1 MYTNDKSFSF
11 RDLLIKIIFLGL
23 FVALLIW
30 LFPKVNMKPF
40 YSNVFRENISYMQD
54 AARSYFT
61 TDKLPTEVYGTSKL
75 TLKEMEEK
83 NLIIPFIDKDGNSC
97 NAYESYAEVTKEAK
111 GYKLKVQLT
120 CNTESDFIVEVL
132 GCYDY
137 GCDECSS
144 SNETAIE
151 YEFIKSF
158 SKKITTL
165 SCPSGY
171 TRSGSTCSKV
181 VDKMAA
187 KENYKDGE
195 TLYFPILY
203 KDGERQKIQLAT
215 KVEIVTKQIKEYAP
229 AVKHAIIGKQ
239 CTDKKIP
246 DPNCDVQCVSYV
258 VNGQLILSCNTC
270 GTITIQD
277 CNDVVTGYTYD
288 CESPYTDGYTGS
300 GSSKQCYKLS
310 NTTETKYSCPT
321 DATESTGSGSTL
333 KCYKYTDGEKVPYC
347 ANTAAKP
354 DLTLNKCVLTTGQEF
369 SHYSCEK
376 SGYDL
381 DDKNKVCVKI
391 DKKDATSSSYTKK
404 WTQTKWS
411 TSKTLFGW
419 TATGKTRVIEVK

>member
-23 FVALLIW
+23 FVALMIW

-40 YSNVFRENISYMQD
+40 YSNVFRENISYMQE
-54 AARSYFT
+54 AAKSYFT

-83 NLIIPFIDKDGNSC
+83 HLIIPFIDKDGNSC
-97 NAYESYAEVTKEAK
+97 NAYESYVEVTKEAK
-111 GYKLKVQLT
+111 GYKLKVQLN
-120 CNTESDFIVEVL
+120 CGTESDFIVEVL

-171 TRSGSTCSKV
+171 TRNGSVCSKV

-203 KDGERQKIQLAT
+203 TDGTKQKVQLTT
-215 KVEIVTKQIKEYAP
+215 KVETVTTQDKNYYTPEKNP
-229 AVKHAIIGKQ
+229 IIEEQ
-239 CTDKKIP
+239 CTNKQVP
-246 DPNCDVQCVSYV
+246 DPNCSVQCKWKV
-258 VNGQLILSCNTC
+258 VNGEYVLACNTC
-270 GTITIQD
+270 GTITIKT
-277 CNDVVTGYTYD
+277 CNNVTTGYTND
-288 CESPYTDGYTGS
+288 CPGADGYIGS
-300 GSSKQCYKLS
+300 GASKQCYNLV
-310 NTTETKYSCPT
+310 NVTDTKYTCPG
-321 DATESTGSGSTL
+321 DATESTGINETL

-347 ANTAAKP
+347 ANAAAKP
-354 DLTLNKCVLTTGQEF
+354 NLTLNKCVLTTGEEF

-381 DDKNKVCVKI
+381 DVKNKICVKT

-411 TSKTLFGW
+411 TNKTLYGW
-419 TATGKTRVIEVK
+419 TATGKTRVIDVK